1 MTSRDF
7 GGKLDHVLPL
17 VTQPHKSSTPI
28 SMTSYI
34 LMLII
39 SYRTIEEKHFMQ
51 LHNFQRVTN
60 LLIDKMAFAATQFVE
75 CRPPMVANRGMIPPG
90 GHSKLQKRYGVHGRH
105 GTGSHFVTATQ
116 WPGNSTTRRPG
127 PILRIFLIIHTPMV
141 SAGVRAYN
149 RGLGAEPP
157 AGVQGAVRPPWSRR
171 GFCVWNINFQR
182 ICYSFAPNDVGYCLS
197 C

>member
-90 GHSKLQKRYGVHGRH
+90 GHSKLQKKDMAYMVDME
-105 GTGSHFVTATQ
+105 
-116 WPGNSTTRRPG
+116 PGH
-127 PILRIFLIIHTPMV
+127 IL
-141 SAGVRAYN
+141 
-149 RGLGAEPP
+149 
-157 AGVQGAVRPPWSRR
+157 
-171 GFCVWNINFQR
+171 
-182 ICYSFAPNDVGYCLS
+182 
-197 C
+197 